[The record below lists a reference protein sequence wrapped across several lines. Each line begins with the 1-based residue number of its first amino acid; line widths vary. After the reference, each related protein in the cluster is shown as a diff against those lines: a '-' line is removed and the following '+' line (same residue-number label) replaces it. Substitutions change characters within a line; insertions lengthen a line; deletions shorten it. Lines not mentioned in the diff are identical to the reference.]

1 MEDIVDKYLKIQATM
16 KDLEKKHREQM
27 MVLET
32 EFESISKKLLDACE
46 KNKTDLI
53 PTSSGT
59 ITRKS
64 KTTYTTTDW
73 DAMYRLMKKHSA
85 FSLLEKRIHVS
96 NLKAFLE
103 ANPDVDSDFITANKT
118 YSVTVSK
125 KVKVANSSSKKP
137 VKASPTKPRK

>member
-46 KNKTDLI
+46 KNKTDQI

-59 ITRKS
+59 VTRKS

-96 NLKAFLE
+96 NLKAFFE
-103 ANPDVDSDFITANKT
+103 ANPDVNSDFITTNKT

-125 KVKVANSSSKKP
+125 KVSAKKVATSKKP
-137 VKASPTKPRK
+137 VKA